1 MQQLNAHS
9 LLKETPRLINQVIDQ
24 LFDTTP
30 VTAKHEDV
38 TLLTPQPVDQ
48 RRSFL
53 HQAIKHHYKV
63 VLQVVPAG
71 SEGYPENIRGRV
83 QALGKQRYLLTN
95 RDVTYLLNFN
105 QIRYIAH
112 LD

>member
-1 MQQLNAHS
+1 MQQLKTHS
-9 LLKETPRLINQVIDQ
+9 LLKETPRLISQVIDQ

-30 VTAKHEDV
+30 IATKHKDV
-38 TLLTPQPVDQ
+38 TLLTPQPVKQ
-48 RRSFL
+48 RQFFL
-53 HQAIKHHYKV
+53 RQAVKYHYEV

-71 SEGYPENIRGRV
+71 NEGYPENIRGQV
-83 QALGKQRYLLTN
+83 KAIGKQRYLLTN
-95 RDVTYLLNFN
+95 QGVNYLLNFK